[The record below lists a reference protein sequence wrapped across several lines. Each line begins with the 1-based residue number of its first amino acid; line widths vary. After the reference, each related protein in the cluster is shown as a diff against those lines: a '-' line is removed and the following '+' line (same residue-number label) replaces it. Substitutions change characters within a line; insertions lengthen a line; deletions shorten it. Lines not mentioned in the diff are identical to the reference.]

1 MTFPPWVAPAS
12 RVAIGALVVLAL
24 GDAAGRD
31 DLTVVRVLGGV
42 LAVTAGWIS
51 GHLVVHGR
59 MSTAG
64 VVLVAGGP
72 CAYLLAGGDSA
83 SIGWFVLVFLAGQA
97 GVTLQ
102 LGVGALAF
110 AGLLA
115 TLAFAAL
122 VEPDQG
128 WGNWVPGA
136 FSGFAGGALFRKQ
149 AELAERSRAAEAAAE
164 RARIAHELH
173 DVVAHTLAVSVLHL
187 GAARVAV
194 DHEPER
200 AADALAEAE
209 RLARSSMAELRRVVG
224 ALADGSAVDEAAPG
238 AADVVD
244 LVDEYRR
251 AGVAVD
257 LRVDGD
263 LAAIDAPR
271 GLVVFRIVQE
281 ALANAV
287 RHAPGVPITVE
298 AAVEGSKVIARVVNP
313 LPVGAATGS
322 PGHGLAG
329 MAARASAVGGS
340 AEAAPDGDRWVV
352 RAELPVG

>member
-1 MTFPPWVAPAS
+1 MNFPPWVAPAS
-12 RVAIGALVVLAL
+12 RAVIAALVVVAL
-24 GDAAGRD
+24 GDAAGND
-31 DLTVVRVLGGV
+31 DLTAVRVVGGV
-42 LAVTAGWIS
+42 LAVGAGWLS
-51 GHLVVHGR
+51 GNLAAHGR
-59 MSTAG
+59 MRTSG

-72 CAYLLAGGDSA
+72 CAYLLADGDSA

-97 GVTLQ
+97 GVTLR
-102 LGVGALAF
+102 LGIGAVTF

-115 TLAFAAL
+115 TVGVAAV

-200 AADALAEAE
+200 AAAALAEAE

-251 AGVAVD
+251 AGVDVD
-257 LRVDGD
+257 LRIDGD
-263 LAAIDAPR
+263 LAAVDAPR
-271 GLVVFRIVQE
+271 GLVLFRVVQE

-298 AAVEGSKVIARVVNP
+298 TVVDGLKVLARVANP
-313 LPVGAATGS
+313 LPAGIAAGGT
-322 PGHGLAG
+322 GHGLAG
-329 MAARASAVGGS
+329 MAARATAVGGS
-340 AEAAPDGDRWVV
+340 AGAGPEGDRWVV
-352 RAELPVG
+352 QAELPVG